1 MNTISVNND
10 CAVCWFQVFD
20 VVLNGEHTIVS
31 ELDIFGRVG
40 RGVAHDEVVPFSIKG
55 GKLRVSG
62 EQSQIDGKKIS
73 LEFVKVSFLFSTFG
87 VTFMVVLLIVLC
99 AWHLLLSCTT
109 LSMEV
114 ALCLVLIVATSI
126 PC

>member
-1 MNTISVNND
+1 VVNTVDSD
-10 CAVCWFQVFD
+10 CAVSWFQVFD

-87 VTFMVVLLIVLC
+87 VTFMVALLIVLC
-99 AWHLLLSCTT
+99 AWCVLLYCMT
-109 LSMEV
+109 LSMVV
-114 ALCLVLIVATSI
+114 ALAWY
-126 PC
+126 

>member
-1 MNTISVNND
+1 MVNTVNSD

-62 EQSQIDGKKIS
+62 EQSQIDGC
-73 LEFVKVSFLFSTFG
+73 
-87 VTFMVVLLIVLC
+87 LLY
-99 AWHLLLSCTT
+99 
-109 LSMEV
+109 
-114 ALCLVLIVATSI
+114 TS
-126 PC
+126 PSPRDDNRSRMPSSA

>member
-1 MNTISVNND
+1 MNTISVKSD

-73 LEFVKVSFLFSTFG
+73 LEFVKVSFQFSTFG
-87 VTFMVVLLIVLC
+87 VTFMVALF
-99 AWHLLLSCTT
+99 SC
-109 LSMEV
+109 
-114 ALCLVLIVATSI
+114 
-126 PC
+126 